1 MLRSLHRMSTLKR
14 FSAVVCTVLLIPVA
28 ADAAKI
34 SGTLSATLS
43 INEDS
48 ELVGNV
54 TCTVSGLPCLDVVAS
69 NVTLELNGFSITG
82 LADPQTGCGG
92 SAGSATEHG
101 IRILGQTGVTIH
113 GPGIVQR
120 FRNQGIVVNGSIG
133 TTITGVTT
141 STNCNSGIFLTGG
154 AALSVLENNISIR
167 NGTTLAP
174 CGGI

>member
-1 MLRSLHRMSTLKR
+1 MLRNTVRTILCTGLL
-14 FSAVVCTVLLIPVA
+14 VVPFVVRPQA
-28 ADAAKI
+28 AQAAKI
-34 SGTLSATLS
+34 GGTISATLS

-54 TCTVSGLPCLDVVAS
+54 TCTVSGLPCLDIVAS

-82 LADPQTGCGG
+82 LADSQTGCGG
-92 SAGSATEHG
+92 NAGSAAEHG
-101 IRILGQTGVTIH
+101 IRILGQTGVAIH

-120 FRNQGIVVNGSIG
+120 FRNQGIVINGSVG
-133 TTITGVTT
+133 TTVTGVTT

-167 NGTTLAP
+167 NGTTLIP